1 MKINLVF
8 QLLLLTQILSAQSF
22 TEVMGTPFEGVLQ
35 SSISF
40 VDVDSDNDQDVLIT
54 GRNDSN
60 DLITKLYT
68 NDGMANFSEVTG
80 TPFED
85 FDYSSF
91 AFEDVDGDNDQ
102 DLLISGHA
110 DLLGLITR
118 LFINDGMGNFSEV
131 MGTPFEAVNDGSI
144 VFEDVD
150 NDNDPDVLITGV
162 STSKLYIND
171 GMGNFSEVAGTP
183 FEGANLNSVAFADVD
198 GDNDQ
203 DVLMTGITSQ
213 GTPTSKMYTND
224 GMGNFTESTALPF
237 ESFRVGTFAF
247 ADVDGDNDPDLFI
260 TDRGNS
266 GALSSSRLYTNDGT
280 GNFNEVMN
288 TSFEGVSRSAISFA
302 DVDGDND
309 QDLLITGRP
318 NVGIWISKLYTNDG
332 TGNFTEV
339 MNTTIEGV
347 EQGSIDFA
355 DVDGDQDQ
363 DLLITGY
370 GNSGVAISKLYLNDG
385 SPSSIDDIDIK
396 LDIDF
401 TLFPNPINSKKLNI
415 NYNSKENGFVTILM
429 YDLNGQLLIQQKE
442 FTLIGEQ
449 TFAIDIGLLVQGSYI
464 LQLKDGK
471 RKGIAKFTIH

>member
-1 MKINLVF
+1 MKFNLIF
-8 QLLLLTQILSAQSF
+8 QFLLLTQILSAQNF
-22 TEVMGTPFEGVLQ
+22 IEVMDTPFEGVLK
-35 SSISF
+35 SYVSF
-40 VDVDSDNDQDVLIT
+40 ADVDGDNDQDVLIT
-54 GRNDSN
+54 GRNDSG

-102 DLLISGHA
+102 DLLINGYT

-118 LFINDGMGNFSEV
+118 LYINDGMGNFSEV
-131 MGTPFEAVNDGSI
+131 MGTPFEAVNDGTI
-144 VFEDVD
+144 VFADVD

-162 STSKLYIND
+162 TTSKLYTND
-171 GMGNFSEVAGTP
+171 GMGNFSEVTGTP

-203 DVLMTGITSQ
+203 DVLITGISTT

-247 ADVDGDNDPDLFI
+247 ADVDGDNDQDLFI
-260 TDRGNS
+260 TDRGIS
-266 GALSSSRLYTNDGT
+266 GTLSSSRLYTNDGA
-280 GNFNEVMN
+280 GNFSEVMN
-288 TSFEGVSRSAISFA
+288 TSFEGVSRSAISFV

-318 NVGIWISKLYTNDG
+318 NLGIWISKLYTNDG
-332 TGNFTEV
+332 TGTFSEV

-355 DVDGDQDQ
+355 DVDGDQDP

-370 GNSGVAISKLYLNDG
+370 GNSGVAISKLYLNEFV
-385 SPSSIDDIDIK
+385 SAIDDLAIELN
-396 LDIDF
+396 LDC
-401 TLFPNPINSKKLNI
+401 TLYPNPLSSKDLNI
-415 NYNSKENGFVTILM
+415 NYYSKENAFVSILI
-429 YDLNGQLLIQQKE
+429 YDLNGQLLSQQKK
-442 FTLIGEQ
+442 FTSNGQQ
-449 TFAIDIGLLVQGSYI
+449 TFTIDIGSLVKGSYI
-464 LQLKDGK
+464 VELNEGK
-471 RKGIAKFTIH
+471 RKGIAKFIVQ